1 MRYAGTMTKKRAPA
15 IGRTGRRYGSRQTKE
30 QTARREMVCEGFRQV
45 RRRSRRF
52 WKTNTTPILGIIQR
66 VMPHSRAGGLPGVE
80 ATEVVG
86 H

>member
-1 MRYAGTMTKKRAPA
+1 
-15 IGRTGRRYGSRQTKE
+15 
-30 QTARREMVCEGFRQV
+30 MVCEGFRQV

-66 VMPHSRAGGLPGVE
+66 VMSHSRARDLPGIE

-86 H
+86 HQRQGEARPVNVLRGSRIRAYIKLINLLLRYNLL